1 MVVVKVMASV
11 GVWGYRQVNDCMRM
25 VFDFVD
31 LVNCLLSFAENR

>member
-1 MVVVKVMASV
+1 MTDQLFRNSFELL
-11 GVWGYRQVNDCMRM
+11 